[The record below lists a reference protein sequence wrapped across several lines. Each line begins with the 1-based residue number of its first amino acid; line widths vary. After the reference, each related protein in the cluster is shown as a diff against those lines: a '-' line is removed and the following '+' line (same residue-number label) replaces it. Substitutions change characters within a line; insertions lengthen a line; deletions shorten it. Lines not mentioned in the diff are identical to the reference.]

1 MKYDPIFER
10 FKGFSGVK
18 PAGQVVDFL
27 GVFCDEEMLEPG
39 KPLSPEQHIPGV
51 GPLNCTGDG
60 YFDLIAVLRSVEEAK
75 ERFVMIELGA
85 GYGYWIS
92 QGALAARQ
100 RGLPFHLTGV
110 EAEPTHYDMMLRH
123 LRNNGVDPADH
134 TILHAAVTMK
144 GGEAWFQT
152 GKPHEWWGQ
161 EVIAHPESYT
171 PPENSGL
178 TQVRAVSLP
187 ELLAPHERIDL
198 VHMDVQGLERDV
210 LGSALEMMN
219 AKVRR
224 VIVGTHSEWIEG
236 SVRELMAGWVKE
248 FDFPMS
254 QTHQTV
260 YGPVSFGDGVQ
271 IYSNPALGA
280 PYVEKAPARRLFGL
294 LPPKR

>member
-1 MKYDPIFER
+1 MKHDPIFER
-10 FKGFSGVK
+10 FKGFDGVK

-27 GVFCDEEMLEPG
+27 GVFCEEAMLEPG
-39 KPLSPEQHIPGV
+39 KAPSPEQRISGL
-51 GPLNCTGDG
+51 GPLPCTGDG

-75 ERFVMIELGA
+75 DRFVMIELGA

-100 RGLPFHLTGV
+100 KGLPFHLTGV

-134 TILHAAVTMK
+134 TILHAAVTMN

-161 EVIAHPESYT
+161 EVIAQPDSYT
-171 PPENSGL
+171 PPENSSL
-178 TQVRAVSLP
+178 TQVKAVSLA
-187 ELLAPHERIDL
+187 ELLAPHDRVDL
-198 VHMDVQGLERDV
+198 LHMDVQGLERDV
-210 LGSALEMMN
+210 LTSAVAPLN

-224 VIVGTHSEWIEG
+224 VIVGTHSDRIED

-254 QTHQTV
+254 RTHETPF
-260 YGPVSFGDGVQ
+260 GPVSFGDGVQ

-280 PYVEKAPARRLFGL
+280 PYVEKGGRRRLFGL